1 MDSCHLKHYAPD
13 IRRRLRVTALA
24 AATCLLLT
32 GCAQPVI
39 EGPAD
44 ASGLVAIKHS
54 GLDESKVDP
63 TADLSKYSSL
73 LVEGLS
79 FTDVKLVDPNTS
91 HSARYVDFKLSDAD
105 KQRLNQLFMEQV
117 TKQLTKGGNFKV
129 ASQAGAGTLRVTT
142 ELVEL
147 DPNAPRESDERFT
160 SSVRNDTYSR
170 GAGSLTLESKVYD
183 STSGKLVAV
192 IRDEYTDSE
201 TWGNNNSVTNTAA
214 VRRAFTRWGGTLERL
229 KAVTPETMKPAAP

>member
-1 MDSCHLKHYAPD
+1 MKTNRLDHRTRT
-13 IRRRLRVTALA
+13 IRHAALSVI
-24 AATCLLLT
+24 ATSALVLLA

-44 ASGLVAIKHS
+44 ASGLVAIKHT
-54 GLDESKVDP
+54 GLDDSRVDP
-63 TADLSKYSSL
+63 TADLSTYSSL
-73 LVEGLS
+73 LVEGLA
-79 FTDVKLVDPNTS
+79 FTDVKLVDPNSS
-91 HSARYVDFKLSDAD
+91 HSARYKDLALSDAD

-117 TKQLTKGGNFKV
+117 TKQLTKGGAFSV
-129 ASQAGAGTLRVTT
+129 ASQAGPGTLRVAT

-147 DPNAPRESDERFT
+147 DPNAPRESDERF
-160 SSVRNDTYSR
+160 SSSARNDTYTR

-183 STSGKLVAV
+183 SSSGKLVAI

-214 VRRAFTRWGGTLERL
+214 IRRAFTRWGSTLERL
-229 KAVTPETMKPAAP
+229 KAVTPATLKPTAP